1 MRIITV
7 LLSVVLL
14 CVVTGDAIAQTD
26 PNAVYR
32 MDMSADGTRFATSNV
47 RGLTLY
53 DAEFNPL
60 NFRAYTSEQDYLY
73 TSPLFSPDGTRILV
87 RNEIWDSNTLETM
100 TTLPLDKV
108 IEPQWSA
115 DSQMILTWPRTTQ
128 IHSAQD
134 GRLIRELT
142 YEQRWSATNAYF
154 TRVVGEQIIV
164 TDATTDVEVGVYTF
178 AGQNLGWAIWNADDT
193 RFAISAFAT
202 VEPGTP
208 NSRPTS
214 STQALLYSLFVVD
227 MPSGRITQLEN
238 VSSGAFFVW
247 RADGQH
253 LAGRTNES
261 RLYVWD
267 TTNGAVV
274 ESYALPPEKFITMLK
289 YSPTG
294 GRLVA
299 GLVDRSVP
307 PNLTDTTLR
316 PSSTFSQTQLDGALQ
331 IFAPAATPE
340 RLQSILSEC
349 SSDDRLQSAADTLIE
364 AGQYQEFIARL
375 DANTAVSTS
384 CAADLR
390 LMAQALASE
399 AVSAP

>member
-1 MRIITV
+1 MRIVTV

-14 CVVTGDAIAQTD
+14 YVVTGDASAQID

-47 RGLTLY
+47 TGLTLY

-73 TSPLFSPDGTRILV
+73 ISPLFSPDGTRILV
-87 RNEIWDSNTLETM
+87 LNEIWDSTTLETV
-100 TTLPLDKV
+100 TTLPIDKV

-164 TDATTDVEVGVYTF
+164 TDAATDVEVGVYTF
-178 AGQNLGWAIWNADDT
+178 AGQNLSWAIWNANDT
-193 RFAISAFAT
+193 RFAISAFAI

-208 NSRPTS
+208 DSRPTS
-214 STQALLYSLFVVD
+214 STQALLYSLFIVD
-227 MPSGRITQLEN
+227 MPSGRITQLEDI
-238 VSSGAFFVW
+238 SSGAFFVW

-253 LAGRTNES
+253 LASGTNVGS
-261 RLYVWD
+261 LYVWD
-267 TTNGAVV
+267 TTSGAVV

-299 GLVDRSVP
+299 GLVDRPVP
-307 PNLTDTTLR
+307 STLVDTALR
-316 PSSTFSQTQLDGALQ
+316 PTSSFSQTQLGGAFQ
-331 IFAPAATPE
+331 IFAPAASPE
-340 RLQSILSEC
+340 RLQAILAEC
-349 SSDDRLQSAADTLIE
+349 SSDTRLQSAADTLIE
-364 AGQYQEFIARL
+364 AGQYQEFITRL
-375 DANTAVSTS
+375 DANTSVSAA

-390 LMAQALASE
+390 LMAEALATE
-399 AVSAP
+399 Q